1 VKPLV
6 LVLLVAGIVR
16 ADPVLKAGPINL
28 TGTGSVFYNAG
39 EVSWEVV
46 IHASGT
52 NGTDTASINGGAFAQ
67 CCGGAQQTMFSAGI
81 SQCLLGSVFPIDECS
96 ITIDGIGGFGTF
108 TNIGGGVGLL
118 QVFGFVRDPVL
129 HTQNPDPSNLLAE
142 ATVFSS
148 TVVTGFTDPAGNPFS
163 PSSSETFD
171 LIAAAPEPS
180 TGVLGLI
187 SLSVLFAGRALILR
201 P

>member
-6 LVLLVAGIVR
+6 LALLVAGIVL
-16 ADPVLKAGPINL
+16 ADPVLKVGPINL

-39 EVSWEVV
+39 EVSWEVL

-52 NGTDTASINGGAFAQ
+52 NGTDTASINGGAFFQ
-67 CCGGAQQTMFSAGI
+67 CCGAQQTIFGAGI
-81 SQCLLGSVFPIDECS
+81 SQCLLGSVFPIDECN
-96 ITIDGIGGFGTF
+96 ITIDGIGGFGAF

-118 QVFGFVRDPVL
+118 QVFGFMKDPVF

-142 ATVFSS
+142 ATIFSS
-148 TVVTGFTDPAGNPFS
+148 TVVTGFAYPAGNPFS
-163 PSSSETFD
+163 PSSSEKFD
-171 LIAAAPEPS
+171 LIAAVPEPS
-180 TGVLGLI
+180 TGVMGLI
-187 SLSVLFAGRALILR
+187 GLSVLLVGSPLILR